1 MAVFQHVYTVGL
13 RSAKCKIWHDPQTAL
28 PDNVSLTSIFKGSIA
43 GANADMLLDTGAAA
57 NCISEEF
64 CRVMRIKVHPAKA
77 ATVTSYGGQADQI
90 DGTTVAKL
98 AIQSY
103 TSTMQFLVLK
113 MDKSIDCILG
123 EPWHKANR
131 AVHQYTA
138 RGLDTV
144 ALTNSRSRR
153 KLTQPKTP
161 EVSPRVNRLVQS
173 SCQIHE
179 I

>member
-1 MAVFQHVYTVGL
+1 M
-13 RSAKCKIWHDPQTAL
+13 
-28 PDNVSLTSIFKGSIA
+28 
-43 GANADMLLDTGAAA
+43 
-57 NCISEEF
+57 
-64 CRVMRIKVHPAKA
+64 HPAKA

-90 DGTTVAKL
+90 VGTTVAKL

-144 ALTNSRSRR
+144 ALTNGRSRR
-153 KLTQPKTP
+153 KLTQPKAP
-161 EVSPRVNRLVQS
+161 EVSPRVNRLVS
-173 SCQIHE
+173 AAKFIKATRKSGMGRE
-179 I
+179 YFVAYVSLTSETGGG